1 MMATELF
8 SLWGGLTGWRSQ
20 RGAGYDVSATLDG
33 VDIYYFA
40 DDFSTV
46 NRAFE
51 RACRRTVLRRVLP
64 FLAPPPSELYL
75 GRQEQE

>member
-20 RGAGYDVSATLDG
+20 RCAGYDVSAMLDG
-33 VDIYYFA
+33 VDIYYYA
-40 DDFSTV
+40 DDYRAL

-51 RACRRTVLRRVLP
+51 RACRQTVLRRMLP
-64 FLAPPPSELYL
+64 FLAPPPTKLHL
-75 GRQEQE
+75 GRKEQE